1 MSSNQRA
8 GVSSDARRG
17 KTVILAELNIRHTRR
32 HMPTRRVALD
42 ASYLPMNGSAY
53 GAALLSAVVAEN
65 IEGLD
70 EEQRELLP
78 RFLETALDG
87 FSVPRI
93 GLRYRLQTDVHG
105 LDLSRHRLLEES
117 GVLVVELD
125 VHGAPSPQVIGSI
138 MAAAAMGQTTRRK
151 ALRAIDAAVGQPG
164 VIPEPFL
171 VRRLLHGVA
180 SERPPLAAAGPVGP
194 INGVV
199 LDAAK
204 WAGIPSER
212 RWAMEVLGLGAEMKV
227 ERTDIQKRFR
237 RLLRT
242 AHPDHGGESV
252 GAAERIAELTE
263 ARELLLEG
271 LAPAARGA
279 ADVDEDEKA
288 ETASR

>member
-1 MSSNQRA
+1 
-8 GVSSDARRG
+8 
-17 KTVILAELNIRHTRR
+17 
-32 HMPTRRVALD
+32 MPTRRVALD

-70 EEQRELLP
+70 EEQRDLLP
-78 RFLETALDG
+78 RFLKAALDG

-125 VHGAPSPQVIGSI
+125 VHGAPSPQVIGSV

-151 ALRAIDAAVGQPG
+151 ALRAIDAAIAQPG

-171 VRRLLHGVA
+171 VRRLLHGVP
-180 SERPPLAAAGPVGP
+180 SERPPPAAAGPVGP

-199 LDAAK
+199 LPDAAK

-271 LAPAARGA
+271 LAPAVHRP
-279 ADVDEDEKA
+279 ADADEDEKA
-288 ETASR
+288 EQTV

>member
-1 MSSNQRA
+1 
-8 GVSSDARRG
+8 
-17 KTVILAELNIRHTRR
+17 VILAELNIRHTRR

-42 ASYLPMNGSAY
+42 ASYLPTNGSAY

-65 IEGLD
+65 VEGLD
-70 EEQRELLP
+70 DEQRELMP
-78 RFLETALDG
+78 KFLAAAADG

-105 LDLSRHRLLEES
+105 LDLSRHRLLEDS

-125 VHGAPSPQVIGSI
+125 VHGAPAPQVIGSI
-138 MAAAAMGQTTRRK
+138 MAAAAMGPTTRRK
-151 ALRAIDAAVGQPG
+151 ALRAVEAAIAQPG

-171 VRRLLHGVA
+171 VRRMLHGVPG
-180 SERPPLAAAGPVGP
+180 ERPPLAAAGPVGP
-194 INGVV
+194 VNGVTV
-199 LDAAK
+199 ADAAR

-212 RWAMEVLGLGAEMKV
+212 RWAMEVLGLGAGMRV
-227 ERTDIQKRFR
+227 DRIDIQKRFR

-271 LAPAARGA
+271 LAKAAPRPEPA
-279 ADVDEDEKA
+279 DEDEKVS
-288 ETASR
+288 ESR